1 MSDVLAFLAA
11 CLASGGMLLSA
22 CALLTVPVLA
32 WAVIRL
38 LVPTLRRMEADSAWQ
53 ASLAASAAVIPGGLV
68 LVLGSAALVSGL
80 HSPCLQTQAGRALFA
95 LVWIAMI
102 FSFVRASGF
111 AIRRRREAR
120 ALILVS
126 DPPSPRLREVGD
138 RAGVMVRELPHQQ
151 PFCALAGVRSSV
163 VLVSTGTLSQ
173 LRDEELE
180 AALLHERGH
189 VRRGDQL
196 VAAVLSFVV
205 DLLPLPSADL
215 VALYRDA
222 REFAADEHALRTV
235 SPHDLAGALLTF
247 ARGQRAIPN
256 VARLEGETG
265 LRRRLHLLL
274 DGPRSAPVSVRS
286 RSVVA
291 FTLAAVLIAG
301 LAPAAASAVITTP
314 CEHQQRSAM
323 ATPS

>member
-1 MSDVLAFLAA
+1 MGDFARFLVD
-11 CLASGGMLLSA
+11 CLSSGTMLLSA
-22 CALLTVPVLA
+22 CALLIVPVLA
-32 WAVIRL
+32 WGVIRL
-38 LVPTLRRMEADSAWQ
+38 LIPTLRRMEADSAWQ

-95 LVWIAMI
+95 LVGIAMV
-102 FSFVRASGF
+102 FSFVRATVL
-111 AIRRRREAR
+111 AMRRRREAR

-126 DPPSPRLREVGD
+126 SPPSPRLRWAAD

-163 VLVSTGTLSQ
+163 VLVSTGTLS
-173 LRDEELE
+173 LLSDEELE

-222 REFAADEHALRTV
+222 REFAADEHALRTI

-247 ARGQRAIPN
+247 ARGQRAVAN
-256 VARLEGETG
+256 VARLQGETG

-274 DGPRSAPVSVRS
+274 QGPRSAPVSVRS

-291 FTLAAVLIAG
+291 FTLAAVLVAG
-301 LAPAAASAVITTP
+301 LAPAVASMVITTP
-314 CEHQQRSAM
+314 CEHQQRS
-323 ATPS
+323 TTTLPS